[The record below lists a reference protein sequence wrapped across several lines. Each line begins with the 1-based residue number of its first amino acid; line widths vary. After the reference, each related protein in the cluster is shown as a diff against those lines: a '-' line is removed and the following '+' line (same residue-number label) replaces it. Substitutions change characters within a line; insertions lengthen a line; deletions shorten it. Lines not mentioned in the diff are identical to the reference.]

1 MNLRDVLKR
10 YQTRIEAFGFVY
22 RPYYHSALLICM
34 YMSVLVFGYYFKMH
48 WSLLSVLIASLS
60 LVIPILLYLQ
70 YEYSFD
76 ENSFKEYTSYIQQV
90 SAAFKT
96 YPKINAAMRE
106 ALPSVN
112 GTFKQCVLEAIEKM
126 ENGEGYERALYCIE
140 REHSHYILQNLH
152 RLMVAV
158 EVHGA
163 KQYEEGI
170 HLLQDDLDDL
180 IEDMYLHQKEL
191 LLIQKRL
198 YLLCILAIVISV
210 MSKNMLAGLYAFEG
224 DMIYQSV
231 LLLFVISL
239 LVCIVLSQIFLRHTW
254 CIWEKSV

>member
-1 MNLRDVLKR
+1 MSLRDVLKR

-22 RPYYHSALLICM
+22 RPYYHTVLLVSM
-34 YMSVLVFGYYFKMH
+34 YVGVLLFGYYFKMH
-48 WSLLSVLIASLS
+48 PALLGILVLS
-60 LVIPILLYLQ
+60 LTVVIPIVLYLQ

-76 ENSFKEYTSYIQQV
+76 EESFKEYTTYIQQV
-90 SAAFKT
+90 SSAFKM
-96 YPKINAAMRE
+96 YPKINAAMQE
-106 ALPSVN
+106 TIPILH
-112 GTFKQCVLEAIEKM
+112 GELKECVLEAIDRM
-126 ENGEGYERALYCIE
+126 ENGEEYEKALYCIE

-163 KQYEEGI
+163 KQFEEGI

-191 LLIQKRL
+191 LMIQKKVYVL
-198 YLLCILAIVISV
+198 CLLSILIS
-210 MSKNMLAGLYAFEG
+210 MLSKNMLMGLYAFEK
-224 DMIYQSV
+224 DLAYQVV

-239 LVCIVLSQIFLRHTW
+239 LVCIVLSQVFLRHSW
-254 CIWEKSV
+254 LIWEKKV